1 MTGDVQLLL
10 ILCRQDADTHFYSDE
25 QSTFPPAFCIV
36 IVLKSII
43 QNQLKILISAL
54 KWICRS
60 WWQINSNE
68 CHSGIYNITIWSKV

>member
-54 KWICRS
+54 K
-60 WWQINSNE
+60 
-68 CHSGIYNITIWSKV
+68 